1 MKTAILSLLLCLPL
15 GLLDGCKKSSGDFA
29 GGGSGGKQLTVAM
42 MPKSKGNDYF
52 KACKVGADKAAKE
65 LNVKL
70 VWDGPTT
77 PDPAKQN
84 DLVDTWI
91 TRGVDVIAVACDNRD
106 AISSALLRARKAGI
120 TVVTYDADSD
130 PASRD
135 FFVNQGTP
143 EAIGNSLMDNAA
155 TAMGNKGEFAIITAS
170 LTASNMIEWQKTIE
184 ARLKEKYP
192 DIKLV
197 DTQAC
202 NDNDKEAYARAT
214 TILGS
219 HPNVKLIMA
228 ICSPAVPAAADAVTK
243 AGKASEVKVMG
254 LGLPTM
260 NKPYLKSGVTDCV
273 ILWNPQELG
282 YLAVQTA
289 VAVKNGTLKPGATSF
304 DVPNWRKVEIKGDN
318 VILGTPVKYTKE
330 NVEQFDF

>member
-1 MKTAILSLLLCLPL
+1 MKQFVASLVVCSMAVA
-15 GLLDGCKKSSGDFA
+15 GWGCKKSNDA
-29 GGGSGGKQLTVAM
+29 GASNGGAKQLVVAV

-70 VWDGPTT
+70 IWDGPTT
-77 PDPAKQN
+77 PDPPKQN
-84 DLVDTWI
+84 DMVDSWI
-91 TRGVDVIAVACDNRD
+91 TRGVDVIAVSCDNGA
-106 AISSALLRARKAGI
+106 AISSALKRAQDAGI
-120 TVVTYDADSD
+120 KVVTYDADSSPD
-130 PASRD
+130 SRD

-143 EAIGNSLMDNAA
+143 EAIGNALMDNAA
-155 TAMGNKGEFAIITAS
+155 AAMGNKGEFAIITAS
-170 LTASNMIEWQKTIE
+170 LTASNMIAWQKTIE

-192 DIKLV
+192 DITLV

-202 NDNDKEAYARAT
+202 NDNDKEAYSRAT

-219 HPNVKLIMA
+219 HPNVRLIMA

-243 AGKASEVKVMG
+243 AGKAKQVKVMG
-254 LGLPTM
+254 LGLPSM
-260 NKPYLKSGVTDCV
+260 NKTWVKDGVTDCI
-273 ILWNPQELG
+273 ILWNPIDLG

-289 VAVKNGTLKPGATSF
+289 VAAKKGTLKKGDASF

-318 VILGTPVKYTKE
+318 VILGAPVKFTKE
-330 NVEQFDF
+330 NIDQYDF

>member
-1 MKTAILSLLLCLPL
+1 MRNLMVGLLLC
-15 GLLDGCKKSSGDFA
+15 GVVACSGCKKEASES
-29 GGGSGGKQLTVAM
+29 GSGPRQLTVAM

-52 KACKVGADKAAKE
+52 KACKIGAEKAAKE
-65 LNVKL
+65 LDINL
-70 VWDGPTT
+70 IWDGPTT

-84 DLVDTWI
+84 DMVDLWI
-91 TRGVDVIAVACDNRD
+91 TKGVDVMAVACDNKD
-106 AISSALLRARKAGI
+106 AISSALKRAKAAGI
-120 TVVTYDADSD
+120 TVVTYDADSSAD
-130 PASRD
+130 SRD

-143 EAIGNSLMDNAA
+143 EAIGESLMDNAA
-155 TAMGNKGEFAIITAS
+155 LAMGGKGEFAIITAS
-170 LTASNMIEWQKTIE
+170 LTASNMIAWQKTIE

-219 HPNVKLIMA
+219 HPKVKLIMA

-243 AGKASEVKVMG
+243 AGKAKDVKVMG
-254 LGLPTM
+254 LGLPSM
-260 NKPYLKSGVTDCV
+260 NKTWVHEGVTDCV

-289 VAVKNGTLKPGATSF
+289 VATKKGTLKPGATSF
-304 DVPNWRKVEIKGDN
+304 DVPNWRKVEVKGDN
-318 VILGTPVKYTKE
+318 VILGTPVKFTKE
-330 NVEQFDF
+330 NIDQFDF